1 MKSSYTA
8 LKKFETGKPGVSVL
22 KKNRRRFSSHLPGN
36 YSMLLQLYYLNKKQ
50 ARPKKELTYTRLNSG
65 KAGKKMSKPS
75 FSLSAWF
82 APFLSINVSLLKK
95 VKQGIALVT
104 E

>member
-8 LKKFETGKPGVSVL
+8 LKNFEAGKPGRSVL

-36 YSMLLQLYYLNKKQ
+36 YSTMLQLYYLNKKQ
-50 ARPKKELTYTRLNSG
+50 ALPKKELTYTRLTAG
-65 KAGKKMSKPS
+65 KAIKKTSNPS
-75 FSLSAWF
+75 FSILAWF
-82 APFLSINVSLLKK
+82 APFFSMNVSLLKK